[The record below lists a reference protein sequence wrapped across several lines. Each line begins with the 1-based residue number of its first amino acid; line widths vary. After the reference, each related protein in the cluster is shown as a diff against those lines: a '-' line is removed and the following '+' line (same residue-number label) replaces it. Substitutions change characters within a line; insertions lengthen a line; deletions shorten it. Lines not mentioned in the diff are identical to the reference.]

1 MGKTHYVKKNCEHEY
16 KEIDY
21 QLKKKIKKKGKRK
34 KETWYLQPGK
44 ENPVKTFT
52 SYKAKL

>member
-1 MGKTHYVKKNCEHEY
+1 MKKNCEHKY

-21 QLKKKIKKKGKRK
+21 QLIFFFLKGKRK

-52 SYKAKL
+52 S